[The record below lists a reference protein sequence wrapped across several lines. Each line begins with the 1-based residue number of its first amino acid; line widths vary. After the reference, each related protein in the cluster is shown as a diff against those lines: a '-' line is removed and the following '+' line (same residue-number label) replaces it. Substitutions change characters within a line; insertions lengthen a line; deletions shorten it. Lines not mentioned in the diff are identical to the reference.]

1 MYKVLN
7 ARAELLFCLLDLLF
21 FHVLVAVAVMVCLR
35 LKCNWFTGPF
45 SLLPIS
51 KKADI
56 DSQSQE
62 EKNR

>member
-7 ARAELLFCLLDLLF
+7 VRAELLFCLLDLLF
-21 FHVLVAVAVMVCLR
+21 FYVLVAVAVAVCLR
-35 LKCNWFTGPF
+35 LKCNWFTAPF
-45 SLLPIS
+45 SLLSIS